1 MPDKGGFPHYM
12 LKEIHEEPEAL
23 RATVEPRIAPSRDRI
38 ILPDV
43 KISAAQFRALKRIK
57 IVASG
62 TSRHAG
68 LAGKYRI
75 EGLAELPVDVDHS
88 SEFAYRRPLLER
100 NELVIAIT
108 QSGETADTLA
118 ALREVKTRG
127 ALSVAI
133 CNVVQSTIARE
144 ADAALYTYAGPEI
157 SIASTKAFVAQLAVL
172 YLLALYLAQI
182 CDKVK
187 SDFVRHSI
195 AALLA
200 LPEKISAVLKRETE
214 VAGIADHFHTATDFL
229 FLGRGVHY
237 PVVLDGALKLKEVSY
252 IHAEGYPT
260 GEVKHGPQALIDE
273 TLPVV
278 IVATRDPN
286 DADSVLRYEKTLAN
300 LKDIRKRSGQVIAI
314 ANTGDDE
321 IRRATEHAIFV
332 PNAPE
337 LLLPMIEIVPLQL
350 LAYYIAVRRGL
361 DVDRPRNLSKAV
373 LQE

>member
-43 KISAAQFRALKRIK
+43 EISAAQFRALQRIK

-68 LAGKYRI
+68 LAGKYMI
-75 EGLAELPVDVDHS
+75 EALAELPVDVDHS

-118 ALREVKTRG
+118 ALREVKARG

-172 YLLALYLAQI
+172 YLLALYLAQV

-187 SDFVRHSI
+187 NDFVRHSI

-200 LPEKISAVLKRETE
+200 LPEKISAVLKREAD
-214 VAGIADHFHTATDFL
+214 VAGIADRFHTASDFL

-286 DADSVLRYEKTLAN
+286 DADSMLRYEKTLAN